1 MMKLDDLFKGKG
13 GWLGGIGPDAD
24 IVISSRLRLARNL
37 KDFPFCDWADK
48 KNKEAVVQKVKEA
61 IGKSNYFK
69 DSLFLRV
76 DELSDLERQF
86 LVERQLIS
94 LELASKKGPRAVC
107 ISEGEI
113 FSVMINEEDHVRLQ
127 VIQSGFDF
135 PGTWDIIEKLDNEL
149 SVGIEFAYSP
159 KIGFLTACPTNTG
172 TGMRAS
178 AMLHLPA
185 LVMNRA
191 INKILDAIAK
201 LSFTTRG
208 FHGEGTEAS
217 GNFFQISNQ
226 ITLGRNELAIIED
239 IEAIVRQVID
249 HEKSAREKL
258 LKNNLAEAEDRIWR
272 AYGALKN
279 ARVISSNETITLL
292 SMVRLGVDV
301 GIIKDIKGSFL
312 NELFVLTQPAHL
324 QKREGKILSAKQR
337 DVKRAELIR
346 EKLK

>member
-1 MMKLDDLFKGKG
+1 MMKLDDLLKANN
-13 GWLGGIGPDAD
+13 GWLKGNGPGAD

-37 KDFPFCDWADK
+37 KEFPFAGRADK
-48 KNKEAVVQKVKEA
+48 KSKEAVLQKIKKA
-61 IGKSNYFK
+61 IDKSNYFK
-69 DSLFLRV
+69 GSLFLRV
-76 DELSDLERQF
+76 DELSELDRQF

-113 FSVMINEEDHVRLQ
+113 FSVMINEEDHIRLQ

-135 PGTWDIIEKLDNEL
+135 PGSWGVIEKLDNEL
-149 SVGIEFAYSP
+149 SAGVEVAYSP

-185 LVMNRA
+185 LVMNKT
-191 INKILDAIAK
+191 INKILDSIAK

-226 ITLGRNELAIIED
+226 ITLGRNESGVIED
-239 IEAIVRQVID
+239 IESIVKQVID
-249 HEKSAREKL
+249 YEKSAREKL
-258 LKNNLAEAEDRIWR
+258 LKNNLAEAEDKIWR
-272 AYGALKN
+272 ACGALKN
-279 ARVISSNETITLL
+279 ARVISSGETISLL

-301 GIIKDIKGSFL
+301 GIIKDINRSFL
-312 NELFVLTQPAHL
+312 NELFVTTQPAHL
-324 QKREGKILSAKQR
+324 QKMEGKALSSKQR